1 MAAAGM
7 RRPVSPATLLRI
19 ALVLV
24 LLIAW
29 QAAAASGIFY
39 NKVVPSLPAI
49 GLALWTLLS
58 GSELY
63 VNMAVTGLELLAAM
77 AIGTLAGV
85 AVGLALG
92 VSRALGRAVE
102 PILYYIGPTP
112 KIVFLPILIVM
123 FGVGAGS
130 KIAIGVASCFFP
142 VVLSV
147 AAGVRGID
155 PVLIRV
161 GRSFHASAW
170 QMVRKI
176 YLPALVPPL
185 VNGVR
190 LGLGVG
196 IIGIL
201 LAETV
206 LSNRGLGF
214 MAIQDYNHFQIA
226 DMYAILIVIFA
237 VAITLNAAIARVGG
251 HRSPD

>member
-1 MAAAGM
+1 MNMLRAG
-7 RRPVSPATLLRI
+7 LI
-19 ALVLV
+19 LV

-29 QAAAASGIFY
+29 EAAAASGIFY
-39 NKVVPSLPAI
+39 SKVVPSLSAI
-49 GLALWTLLS
+49 GRALWLLLT
-58 GSELY
+58 GSEVYL
-63 VNMAVTGLELLAAM
+63 NLAVTGLELLAAM

-92 VSRALGRAVE
+92 VSRSLGRAFE
-102 PILYYIGPTP
+102 AILYYIGPTP

-155 PVLIRV
+155 KVLIRV
-161 GRSFHASAW
+161 GRSFNASAW

-237 VAITLNAAIARVGG
+237 IAIALNAAIARVGARMRPG
-251 HRSPD
+251 QR